1 MKIKIKQRTLG
12 EVLALPRPKHQKPKR
27 PNLLFRTLVRVA
39 SIPDLWAVRARYT
52 FPNKREILREPCL
65 ILMNH
70 SCFLD
75 LELASKILFPRPYCI
90 VSTTD
95 GLVGKAWLMRQ
106 LGCIP
111 TQKFVSDLSLIK
123 DMKYALR
130 EKRSHVL
137 MFPEA
142 GYSFDGCATALPE
155 KLGGIAKLLGV
166 PVVMIRADGAFLRDP
181 LYNGLQKRRVRVEA
195 ECSLLLSREQI
206 NEGST
211 EELSE
216 IISRAFAFDSFER
229 QFREGIEIKEPFRAD
244 GLHRILYKCPHCM
257 TEGCM
262 KGEGIRLECSA
273 CGKRYHLSPLGRL
286 EAEDGEGI
294 FAHVPDWFR
303 WERECVREE
312 LEKGSYTLDTEV
324 DLGMLVDH
332 KALYMVGKGRL
343 LHTPRG
349 FALRDEEGN
358 LLYEQKPLFSHCL
371 NADFYWYEI
380 GDVIGIGNA
389 EALYYC
395 FVPKGVS
402 VAKARLATEEL
413 YRMSVAARRSGG
425 RRRACTES

>member
-1 MKIKIKQRTLG
+1 MKIKIKKRTLE

-27 PNLLFRTLVRVA
+27 PSLLFRTLVRVA

-52 FPNKREILREPCL
+52 FPNKKESLRKPCL

-75 LELASKILFPRPYCI
+75 LELASKILYPRPYCI

-111 TQKFVSDLSLIK
+111 TQKFVSDLRLIR
-123 DMKYALR
+123 DMKYALN

-142 GYSFDGCATALPE
+142 GYSFDGCATALPD

-166 PVVMIRADGAFLRDP
+166 NVVMIRTEGAFLRDP
-181 LYNGLQKRRVRVEA
+181 LYNGLQKRKVRVRAVCE
-195 ECSLLLSREQI
+195 LLASKEQI
-206 NEGST
+206 ESSSA

-216 IISRAFAFDSFER
+216 IIGQAFAFDAFA
-229 QFREGIEIKEPFRAD
+229 QQAREGIEIHEPFRAD
-244 GLHRILYKCPHCM
+244 GLHRILYKCPHCLA
-257 TEGCM
+257 EGRM
-262 KGEGIRLECSA
+262 KGEGIRIACTA
-273 CGKRYHLSPLGRL
+273 CGRSYRLDPLGRL
-286 EAEDGEGI
+286 AAEEGEGA
-294 FAHVPDWFR
+294 FSHVPDWFR
-303 WERECVREE
+303 WERECVRDE
-312 LEKGSYTLDTEV
+312 LEMGSYSLDTEV
-324 DLGMLVDH
+324 EIGMLVDH

-343 LHTPRG
+343 RHTDRG
-349 FALRDEEGN
+349 FVLCDGEGKT
-358 LLYEQKPLFSHCL
+358 LYEQKPLFSHCL

-395 FVPKGVS
+395 FVPGGVS

-413 YRMSVAARRSGG
+413 YRMSQTAKRS
-425 RRRACTES
+425 RIAK

>member
-1 MKIKIKQRTLG
+1 MKIKIKQCTRK
-12 EVLALPRPKHQKPKR
+12 EVLALPRPPHKKPKR

-39 SIPDLWAVRARYT
+39 SIPDLLAVRARYT
-52 FPNKREILREPCL
+52 FPNKREILKEPCL

-75 LELASKILFPRPYCI
+75 LELASKILYPRPYCI

-95 GLVGKAWLMRQ
+95 GLVGKEWLMRQ

-111 TQKFVSDLSLIK
+111 TQKFVSDLRLIR
-123 DMKYALR
+123 DIKYALK

-155 KLGGIAKLLGV
+155 KIGGIAKLLDV

-181 LYNGLQKRRVRVEA
+181 LYNGLQKRRIRVGA

-206 NEGST
+206 AQKSAQ
-211 EELSE
+211 ELSDV
-216 IISRAFAFDSFER
+216 IQQAFSFDAFAWQS
-229 QFREGIEIKEPFRAD
+229 REGVAINEPFRAD
-244 GLHRILYKCPHCM
+244 GLERILYKCPHCLV
-257 TEGCM
+257 EGKM
-262 KGEGIRLECSA
+262 KGEGTRIGCTS
-273 CGKRYHLSPLGRL
+273 CGKGYHLSPLGRL
-286 EAEDGEGI
+286 EAEEGEGF

-303 WERECVREE
+303 WERECVRKE
-312 LEKGSYTLDTEV
+312 LETGAYTLDTEI
-324 DLGMLVDH
+324 DLGMLVDY

-343 LHTPRG
+343 LHTSRG
-349 FALRDEEGN
+349 FVLSDGEGTV
-358 LLYEQKPLFSHCL
+358 LYEQKPLFSHCL

-395 FVPKGVS
+395 FVPREIS

-413 YRMSVAARRSGG
+413 YRMGQLDRRGQTKSVHR
-425 RRRACTES
+425 TV